1 MVYALWLIM
10 RAALTLGVGVHE
22 PDLWQQLDL
31 EQALAQ
37 AKGSGRPV
45 LVYFA
50 SPVCPASHRMDTHTW
65 PDPDLKRVM
74 REDFVAIRPETTP
87 SRDLD
92 QRLGVIGYP
101 TLIRLESGNETARL
115 VGFWE
120 PDRVLTWL
128 DEPGSLVPEGDPR
141 TMALGDVHDLA
152 MDRLL
157 AGQPTPAGEAMI
169 VFWERSAAEPEASDT
184 LRWLRRDRY
193 PSLLKKAC
201 EDPATREK
209 VEARAQS
216 LGDPVPSA
224 QTHPSLVRDWVVLML
239 ALGEDRAVL
248 DWAESRLAD
257 SPDSLRG
264 NEPLYDHLLANG
276 RLREA
281 GLVID
286 ESMRTR
292 WLARLRGEPVG
303 EAVSDAAPARV
314 ASNERHRS
322 RERLEAMCRALQAAG
337 RTAEARALEGEAG
350 LH

>member
-1 MVYALWLIM
+1 MVYALWFLV
-10 RAALTLGVGVHE
+10 RAALTLGVWPHE

-45 LVYFA
+45 LVYFD

-65 PDPDLKRVM
+65 PDPDLKRVI
-74 REDFVAIRPETTP
+74 REGFVAIRPETTP

-120 PDRVLTWL
+120 PDRVLAWL
-128 DEPGSLVPEGDPR
+128 DEPGSLVPEGDLR

-169 VFWERSAAEPEASDT
+169 VFWERSAAEPDASDT

-201 EDPATREK
+201 EDPVTREK
-209 VEARAQS
+209 IEARAHS
-216 LGDPVPSA
+216 LGDPAPSA
-224 QTHPSLVRDWVVLML
+224 KTHPSLVRDWVVLML
-239 ALGEDRAVL
+239 ALGVDRAVL
-248 DWAESRLAD
+248 DWAESRLAE
-257 SPDSLRG
+257 SPNSLRD

-281 GLVID
+281 GLVIG

-314 ASNERHRS
+314 IANERQS
-322 RERLEAMCRALQAAG
+322 SQERLKMMCRALDAAG
-337 RTAEARALEGEAG
+337 RRAESRALEEEVG
-350 LH
+350 LN

>member
-1 MVYALWLIM
+1 MLHALWLIM
-10 RAALTLGVGVHE
+10 PAALSLGLALPE
-22 PDLWQQLDL
+22 PDLWQELDFG
-31 EQALAQ
+31 QARARADELH
-37 AKGSGRPV
+37 RPM
-45 LVYFA
+45 LVYFP
-50 SPVCPASHRMDTHTW
+50 SPICPASHRMDTHSW
-65 PDPDLKRVM
+65 PDADLAQRA
-74 REDFVAIRPETTP
+74 RESFIAIRIEPTP
-87 SRDLD
+87 SRDLE
-92 QRLGVIGYP
+92 QRLGVVGYP
-101 TLIRLESGNETARL
+101 TLIRLESGRETDRL

-120 PDRVLTWL
+120 PDRVLAWL
-128 DEPGSLVPEGDPR
+128 DEPGSHLPEGDLR
-141 TMALGDVHDLA
+141 TMPLGDVHDLA
-152 MDRLL
+152 MDHLL
-157 AGQPTPAGEAMI
+157 SGQPTSAGEAMI
-169 VFWERSAAEPEASDT
+169 VFWERSAAEPDASDT

-193 PSLLKKAC
+193 PSLLRKAC

-216 LGDPVPSA
+216 LGDPAPSA
-224 QTHPSLVRDWVVLML
+224 QTHPSLVRDWVVLKL

-276 RLREA
+276 RLGEA

-314 ASNERHRS
+314 IANERQS
-322 RERLEAMCRALQAAG
+322 SQERLEMMCRALDAAG
-337 RTAEARALEGEAG
+337 RIAESRALEEEAG
-350 LH
+350 LN